1 LERPIEEESAWLGR
15 PVWADVDL
23 DALEHNV
30 RELKRQACGALLMAI
45 VKANA
50 YGHGATGIA
59 RAALAAGADRLG
71 VVCVDEGE
79 ELRRAGVTAPILV
92 MGHTPVSQAERAV
105 ALDLTTTVGS
115 HHFAEAVA
123 QRAIERGVTIRVHLK
138 VETGLNRYGLPPEQL
153 LPLAESMRH
162 LPGLDVEG
170 LWTHFATGDEPDKSY
185 VQRQFRAFT
194 AVADQLPWIRL
205 RHVANTATVLD
216 MPELSL
222 DMVRVGIGLYGC
234 YPSED
239 VDRGTLLRPVMSLKS
254 RVARLRRLD
263 PGESVSYGCTWT
275 AARPSVVALV
285 MCGYGDGLRRTLSN
299 KGSVLVRGR
308 RAPIVG
314 RIAMDMCVA
323 DVTEIPYVA
332 LDDEVVIIGRQRDDE
347 ISAEEVARLSDTISY
362 ETLTGITARV
372 PRVYRRGGRITAV
385 QTLVEAPADESAIAG
400 LEPRPTNL

>member
-15 PVWADVDL
+15 PVWVDVDL

-347 ISAEEVARLSDTISY
+347 ITAEEVARLSDTISY

-385 QTLVEAPADESAIAG
+385 QTLVEAPAEESATAG
-400 LEPRPTNL
+400 LESRPTNL